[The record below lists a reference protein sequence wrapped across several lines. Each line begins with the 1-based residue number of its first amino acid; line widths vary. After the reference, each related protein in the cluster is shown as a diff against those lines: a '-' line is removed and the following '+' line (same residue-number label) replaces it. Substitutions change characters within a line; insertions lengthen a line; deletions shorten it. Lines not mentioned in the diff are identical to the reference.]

1 MFNFSLYPYARWLF
15 DRSQGD
21 APGFNVDESE
31 VPPGDGAA
39 AGGTLAAPPMPQYPS
54 WPRTLGSTLR
64 LQNPLRSAPPSD
76 PPGLWVTPANSV
88 PGFRLNPQDESTSFN
103 LNETDGS
110 PREGTWPDG
119 MPPDAA
125 PPEGRD
131 VAQTWPLPPGVEDPA
146 QPVPSGIPD
155 WLYKLVTTPLP
166 PLSTAVDPQTG
177 RRIVPYGPLVN
188 PVRSYQG
195 TDQNVPTAG
204 NVPTYVGGINSSPD
218 LRSVEARRA
227 EQWPFSHTSDRPA
240 DTNVRTGAA
249 NAQNIDPQSAA
260 REATWNN
267 RPQPLTVGQPYA
279 QVNGGKLQDPLSV
292 GIARQAPSVP
302 PTLSVRP
309 VADPNLT
316 LANSGDA
323 DVQQPQQQ
331 GLPPQNKQTHQQIP
345 ASSPG
350 TGRPDTPAALRTPE
364 KPGTEMTAAER
375 QPDQELSQ
383 FVEECRRAAA
393 DLTQELARVAT
404 RFGTRVYE
412 DTILKIGSDLA
423 LFAERFADDPGET
436 ADNLLASFPQT
447 RVEGEFFAG
456 FAAVFTILANAVR
469 GGEFER
475 AVLKALE
482 AKKNK
487 TKITVEGVGRSIPD
501 ILDKGITEI
510 KSGVEI
516 DSSPQLRTL
525 SAYARKNRV
534 PFNAVV
540 GPATRR
546 VSKTVQELVSDT
558 GGTIKRFDPATG
570 SIKPFK

>member
-1 MFNFSLYPYARWLF
+1 MFNFSLYPYARWL
-15 DRSQGD
+15 GD
-21 APGFNVDESE
+21 GSLDDVPGFNIGEDG
-31 VPPGDGAA
+31 VPPGNGTSV
-39 AGGTLAAPPMPQYPS
+39 GGMFAAPRMPQYPS
-54 WPRTLGSTLR
+54 WPRTLGATLGP
-64 LQNPLRSAPPSD
+64 QNLLRSA
-76 PPGLWVTPANSV
+76 PPGLWVTPANNL
-88 PGFRLNPQDESTSFN
+88 PGFRLNPQDELTSFN
-103 LNETDGS
+103 LNENDDS
-110 PREGTWPDG
+110 SQERTWPDG

-125 PPEGRD
+125 TPEDRD
-131 VAQTWPLPPGVEDPA
+131 VAQTRTLPPGVEDPA

-166 PLSTAVDPQTG
+166 PLSIAVDPQTG

-204 NVPTYVGGINSSPD
+204 DLRTDLGGINSLPD
-218 LRSVEARRA
+218 LSSVKKRSA
-227 EQWPFSHTSDRPA
+227 EQWPSSNTSEQPAYTNFSSSAVAAQT
-240 DTNVRTGAA
+240 TN
-249 NAQNIDPQSAA
+249 PQSAA

-267 RPQPLTVGQPYA
+267 RLQPLTVGQPYV
-279 QVNGGKLQDPLSV
+279 QMNGDKLRDPLSV

-302 PTLSVRP
+302 PTLSVRSL
-309 VADPNLT
+309 ADPSLI
-316 LANSGDA
+316 LANASNA
-323 DVQQPQQQ
+323 EVQQAQQQ

-345 ASSPG
+345 ASSAG
-350 TGRPDTPAALRTPE
+350 TGRPDTPPALRTPE

-375 QPDQELSQ
+375 QPDQELSR
-383 FVEECRRAAA
+383 FIEECRRAAA

-423 LFAERFADDPGET
+423 LIAERFAHDPGET
-436 ADNLLASFPQT
+436 ADSLLASFPQT

-475 AVLKALE
+475 AVIKALGAE
-482 AKKNK
+482 KNK

-510 KSGVEI
+510 KSGMEI
-516 DSSPQLRTL
+516 DSSPQLRTQ
-525 SAYARKNRV
+525 SAYARNIRE
-534 PFNAVV
+534 PYNIMV

-546 VSKTVQELVSDT
+546 VSKSVQGLVSRT
-558 GGTIKRFDPATG
+558 GGTVRRFDPATG
-570 SIKPFK
+570 STKPFK

>member
-1 MFNFSLYPYARWLF
+1 MFNFSLYPYARWL
-15 DRSQGD
+15 GD
-21 APGFNVDESE
+21 GSLDDVPGFNIGEDG
-31 VPPGDGAA
+31 VPPGNGTSV
-39 AGGTLAAPPMPQYPS
+39 GGMFAAPRMPQYPS
-54 WPRTLGSTLR
+54 WPRTLGATLGP
-64 LQNPLRSAPPSD
+64 QNLLRSA
-76 PPGLWVTPANSV
+76 PPGLWVTPANNL
-88 PGFRLNPQDESTSFN
+88 PGFRLNPQDELTSFN
-103 LNETDGS
+103 LNENDDS
-110 PREGTWPDG
+110 SRERTWPDG

-125 PPEGRD
+125 TPEDRD
-131 VAQTWPLPPGVEDPA
+131 VAQTRTLPPGVEDPA

-166 PLSTAVDPQTG
+166 PLSIAVDPQTG

-204 NVPTYVGGINSSPD
+204 DLRTDLGGINSLPD
-218 LRSVEARRA
+218 LSSVKKRSA
-227 EQWPFSHTSDRPA
+227 EQWPSSNTSEQPAYTNFSSSAVAAQT
-240 DTNVRTGAA
+240 TN
-249 NAQNIDPQSAA
+249 PQSAA

-267 RPQPLTVGQPYA
+267 RLQPLTVGQPYV
-279 QVNGGKLQDPLSV
+279 QMNGDKLRDPLSV

-302 PTLSVRP
+302 PTLSVRSL
-309 VADPNLT
+309 ADPSLI
-316 LANSGDA
+316 LANASNA
-323 DVQQPQQQ
+323 EVQQAQQQ

-345 ASSPG
+345 ASSAG
-350 TGRPDTPAALRTPE
+350 TGRPDTPPALRTPE

-375 QPDQELSQ
+375 QPDQELSR
-383 FVEECRRAAA
+383 FIEECRRAAA

-423 LFAERFADDPGET
+423 LIAERFAHDPGET
-436 ADNLLASFPQT
+436 ADSLLASFPQT

-475 AVLKALE
+475 AVIKALGAE
-482 AKKNK
+482 KNK

-510 KSGVEI
+510 KSGMEI
-516 DSSPQLRTL
+516 DSSPQLRTQ
-525 SAYARKNRV
+525 SAYARNIRE
-534 PFNAVV
+534 PYNIMV

-546 VSKTVQELVSDT
+546 VSKSVQGLVSRT
-558 GGTIKRFDPATG
+558 GGTVRRFDPATG
-570 SIKPFK
+570 STKPFK